1 MTNEEMIEKV
11 VDADSRSKSAI
22 KICEE
27 NKADIKELRDE
38 NKAIYELTYSVKS
51 IAENMCSMK
60 DDIAEVKQNQ
70 ISLTDKVGMI
80 EKNKDKEDADKWR
93 KSKSTIL
100 DTVIKVIVT
109 ALISGFIT
117 VIATL
122 IATGTI
128 SA

>member
-1 MTNEEMIEKV
+1 
-11 VDADSRSKSAI
+11 
-22 KICEE
+22 
-27 NKADIKELRDE
+27 
-38 NKAIYELTYSVKS
+38 
-51 IAENMCSMK
+51 MCSMK

-100 DTVIKVIVT
+100 DTIIKVVVT